1 MIEFKDIEMQDVEVA
16 QKYQVSKFSYLKS
29 PEEFAQEKT
38 FSFSKGK
45 LRATFLSYSNELH
58 TSLTQL

>member
-29 PEEFAQEKT
+29 PEEFA
-38 FSFSKGK
+38 
-45 LRATFLSYSNELH
+45 
-58 TSLTQL
+58 